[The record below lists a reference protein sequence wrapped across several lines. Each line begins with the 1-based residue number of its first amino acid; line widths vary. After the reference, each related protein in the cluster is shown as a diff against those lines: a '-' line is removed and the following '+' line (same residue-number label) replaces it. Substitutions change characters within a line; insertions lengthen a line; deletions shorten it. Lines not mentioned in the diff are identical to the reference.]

1 MAEVKIDSPLSKKEG
16 GVLAGLWRKIIH
28 DIGYDRHLDYL
39 VSRYIAKTDKMSGR
53 VQNVRRKTKS
63 SLIKNIS
70 SSEMTFKTFLD
81 LLFNYIG
88 VRKVDIS
95 IKLSFYN
102 GEERITSMSV
112 INDNTEEE
120 EQPDGTSTTSG
131 TDETTDKTSVN
142 RNDKRKRS
150 KSNRTK

>member
-16 GVLAGLWRKIIH
+16 GVLAGMWRKIVK

-39 VSRYIAKTDKMSGR
+39 VSRYVAKSDKMNGR

-63 SLIKNIS
+63 SLIKNIT

-88 VRKVDIS
+88 VRKIDIS
-95 IKLSFYN
+95 IKLTFHN
-102 GEERITSMSV
+102 GNETIHSMAV
-112 INDNTEEE
+112 VNDDNE
-120 EQPDGTSTTSG
+120 
-131 TDETTDKTSVN
+131 
-142 RNDKRKRS
+142 NDKKEEKEDEKRDKES
-150 KSNRTK
+150 STGNNTGNKSGKKSPR

>member
-16 GVLAGLWRKIIH
+16 GVLAGLWRKIIK

-39 VSRYIAKTDKMSGR
+39 VSRYVAKTDKMNGR

-63 SLIKNIS
+63 SLIKNIT

-88 VRKVDIS
+88 VKKIDIS
-95 IKLSFYN
+95 IKLTFNN
-102 GEERITSMSV
+102 GSESVHSMAV
-112 INDNTEEE
+112 RNDDEEE
-120 EQPDGTSTTSG
+120 EVIKNEDRDKASTDGH
-131 TDETTDKTSVN
+131 DKGN
-142 RNDKRKRS
+142 QS
-150 KSNRTK
+150 K